1 MCNDVHV
8 IPLHLHTDTCLTELK
23 NVKNTA
29 EDVLTTMM
37 RTSTTL
43 MREMPSSI
51 RRQRGFMGSTQLKLN
66 RTWREEQ
73 LSERTYRV
81 HPAASPC
88 LLKFDV
94 DILHAL
100 LNCIRNILGR
110 PQSNL
115 YNQ

>member
-1 MCNDVHV
+1 
-8 IPLHLHTDTCLTELK
+8 
-23 NVKNTA
+23 
-29 EDVLTTMM
+29 
-37 RTSTTL
+37 
-43 MREMPSSI
+43 
-51 RRQRGFMGSTQLKLN
+51 MGSTQLKLN

-73 LSERTYRV
+73 LSELTSTKV
-81 HPAASPC
+81 HTTAFLC

-115 YNQ
+115 